1 MIETAVVPASLDRYP
16 GLAAQP
22 AVTQL
27 LTFQYFPAGASRI
40 DMLDSL
46 TVFLTDRCS
55 ARYTYVGKTKI
66 DVFHRLF
73 LYSMTSLCCSYY
85 SAPARQTADLL
96 AAAGRP
102 VHCFLSTHRLQR
114 SPLGPLNRSLADG
127 AAALADLLGPAMLAR
142 LTGRNPT
149 QQDREVGDTAEG
161 KVDML
166 YGSKK
171 KI

>member
-1 MIETAVVPASLDRYP
+1 MSWLGPRLARLDGRGPRYMIETAVVPASLDRYP

-66 DVFHRLF
+66 DVFHR
-73 LYSMTSLCCSYY
+73 
-85 SAPARQTADLL
+85 
-96 AAAGRP
+96 
-102 VHCFLSTHRLQR
+102 
-114 SPLGPLNRSLADG
+114 
-127 AAALADLLGPAMLAR
+127 
-142 LTGRNPT
+142 
-149 QQDREVGDTAEG
+149 
-161 KVDML
+161 
-166 YGSKK
+166 
-171 KI
+171 

>member
-55 ARYTYVGKTKI
+55 QRNMYKFMVGGLLCAITGAILILPVAFSRIRKYCTPHACI
-66 DVFHRLF
+66 QH
-73 LYSMTSLCCSYY
+73 SLE
-85 SAPARQTADLL
+85 P
-96 AAAGRP
+96 
-102 VHCFLSTHRLQR
+102 
-114 SPLGPLNRSLADG
+114 PLR
-127 AAALADLLGPAMLAR
+127 
-142 LTGRNPT
+142 
-149 QQDREVGDTAEG
+149 
-161 KVDML
+161 
-166 YGSKK
+166 
-171 KI
+171 